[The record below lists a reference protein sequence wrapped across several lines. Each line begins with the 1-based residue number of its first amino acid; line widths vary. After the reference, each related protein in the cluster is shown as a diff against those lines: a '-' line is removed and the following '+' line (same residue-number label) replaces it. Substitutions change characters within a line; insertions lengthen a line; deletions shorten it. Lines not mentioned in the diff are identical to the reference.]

1 MDLDWRQRRLI
12 AFLSAVLGILVVAV
26 LIVGGFRYRQHRQR
40 MAAAAAEGTAAA
52 AATQHTYTALSYSDG
67 SATLSFTVD
76 PETDRWTWADDPD
89 FPLDDT
95 TVTELCQLA
104 ANLKPQ
110 QTLTPDGTMESY
122 QLDESQVFLSLTDAS
137 GAVTTLTFG
146 KTTTDGTSYYALKN
160 GDESTVYIYDGA
172 VVEKLSVPIY
182 SMMELPVLPALTGK
196 TLVSI
201 TFDGEVPTV
210 LTAQRSDGGGEEEAT
225 WRSGGANV
233 TDSPAVQGL
242 LRELETLTLDR
253 CVDYKPTAEA
263 VSLCG
268 FDTPAAQVE
277 AVYRT
282 EGGAEQAFTLTVGAQ
297 SLGGS
302 GRYIRIGGDDTV
314 YEAAADSLA
323 NILAIAASGLEG

>member
-1 MDLDWRQRRLI
+1 MELDWRQRRLI
-12 AFLSAVLGILVVAV
+12 AFLSTVLGILVAAV
-26 LIVGGFRYRQHRQR
+26 LLVAGLRYYQHRQR
-40 MAAAAAEGTAAA
+40 LASAAETSPAAGTA
-52 AATQHTYTALSYSDG
+52 TQYAYTALTYSNG
-67 SATLSFTVD
+67 STTLSFTVD
-76 PETDRWTWADDPD
+76 PEKDRWIWADDPD
-89 FPLDDT
+89 FPLDERA
-95 TVTELCQLA
+95 VTELCSLA
-104 ANLKPQ
+104 ADMKPQ
-110 QTLTPDGTMESY
+110 QTLTPEDTMEAY
-122 QLDESQVFLSLTDAS
+122 QLDDPQIYLTLVDAGGTS
-137 GAVTTLTFG
+137 TTFTFG

-314 YEAAADSLA
+314 YEAAADSLT
-323 NILAIAASGLEG
+323 NLLAIAAGGLEG

>member
-1 MDLDWRQRRLI
+1 MDLDWKQRRLI

-95 TVTELCQLA
+95 TVTDLCQLA

-146 KTTTDGTSYYALKN
+146 KPTTDGTSYYALKN

-210 LTAQRSDGGGEEEAT
+210 LTAQRAEGSDEAT

-242 LRELETLTLDR
+242 LRELEMLTITR
-253 CVDYKPTAEA
+253 CVDYKPTEEA
-263 VSLCG
+263 VALCG
-268 FDTPAAQVE
+268 FEAPAAQLE
-277 AVYRT
+277 IVYRT
-282 EGGAEQAFTLTVGAQ
+282 ETGAEQSFSLTAGAQ
-297 SLGGS
+297 SLDGS
-302 GRYIRIGGDDTV
+302 GRYVRLGGDSTI
-314 YEAAADSLA
+314 YEMTADSLTDL
-323 NILAIAASGLEG
+323 LAIAAGGLEG